1 MGAGG
6 GVVTRCTITVTRSSR
21 HGGSAVADIDGLR
34 SGYTVALRRE
44 RGVTISKLTCSGT
57 LRLGLIGDWLS
68 DMVPHLIATG
78 CGVTAYDLEI
88 RDGECV
94 ARSVATVEAR
104 REVAA

>member
-1 MGAGG
+1 M
-6 GVVTRCTITVTRSSR
+6 TRCTITVLRSSR
-21 HGGSAVADIDGLR
+21 HGGTAVADLDGLR
-34 SGYTVALRRE
+34 SGYTVTLRRE
-44 RGVTISKLTCSGT
+44 RGVTEQTLTYSGT
-57 LRLGLIGDWLS
+57 LRLGPVGDWLA

-94 ARSVATVEAR
+94 ARSVATIEAR